1 MLSKDTLSTIL
12 LIFLTTL
19 LLFGFFFTAV
29 KLSNLIV
36 KAEIQ
41 LEELYNG

>member
-1 MLSKDTLSTIL
+1 MLSKDTVSTIL
-12 LIFLTTL
+12 LLILTTIML
-19 LLFGFFFTAV
+19 GLFFFTAV